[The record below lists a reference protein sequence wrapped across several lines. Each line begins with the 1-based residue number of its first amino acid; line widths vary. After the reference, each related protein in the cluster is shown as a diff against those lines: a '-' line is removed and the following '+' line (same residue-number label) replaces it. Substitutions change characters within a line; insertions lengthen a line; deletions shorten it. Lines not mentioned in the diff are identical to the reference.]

1 MSTEHYTPEEQL
13 IISRHQA
20 YLGARGGSRRTP
32 AQVAWTNRLQKIGVE
47 AKKKKSARK
56 LAKKARRVNRRNK

>member
-1 MSTEHYTPEEQL
+1 MSDYTTAEQL

-47 AKKKKSARK
+47 AKKKKAARK
-56 LAKKARRVNRRNK
+56 AARKARKRNRK